1 MRESTVRTGIV
12 RTRIR
17 TRCAWLL
24 PLLLAA
30 CQKPAPPNPDQPTAE
45 EMARLYGPTRIE
57 VLPFTSFRSFDDDAI
72 PDGIEVTLRPLDE
85 LGDPVKVFGTFIF
98 ELYPY
103 QAASG
108 HRAGPRLECWTQ
120 VVADAAAQ
128 RQFWD
133 RVTSTYVFQL
143 VWEGGEFP
151 AVGRKYRLEVT
162 YQGPGGKRLFGTH
175 DFEFSLSRGRLR
187 EELRRES
194 SGERGATDR

>member
-1 MRESTVRTGIV
+1 VQSGMVWKWMQFPCT
-12 RTRIR
+12 
-17 TRCAWLL
+17 CLL
-24 PLLLAA
+24 PLVLVA
-30 CQKPAPPNPDQPTAE
+30 CQRPAPPNPEQLTADD
-45 EMARLYGPTRIE
+45 MARLYGPAKIE

-103 QAASG
+103 QVASG

-175 DFEFSLSRGRLR
+175 DFEFTLSRGRLR
-187 EELRRES
+187 EDLRREPG
-194 SGERGATDR
+194 GELGARER